1 MNLWKQKWLVTVIYK
16 PPKSCGKMFL
26 VKFSTQL
33 NDLHTSHDIFLQDD
47 FNMILKD
54 LKMQDFC
61 DIHE

>member
-1 MNLWKQKWLVTVIYK
+1 
-16 PPKSCGKMFL
+16 MFL
-26 VKFSTQL
+26 VKFSNQL